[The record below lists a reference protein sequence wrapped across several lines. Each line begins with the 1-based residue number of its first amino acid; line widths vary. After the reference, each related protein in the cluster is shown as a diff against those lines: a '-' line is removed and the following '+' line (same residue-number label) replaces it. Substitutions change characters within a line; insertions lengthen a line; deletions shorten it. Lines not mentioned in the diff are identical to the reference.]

1 MKKRFSILLAMTIM
15 TIAAMAQT
23 VVVGKTSSDVY
34 GKASTLKAAPRKA
47 AEVRDE
53 NGIIVTP
60 ASGEEVTFNRTGGGV
75 LLISGFGTS
84 EGVQSGSSKFVFCD
98 DGTVYWNHPLCDALE
113 AQRFELTDTW
123 VKGKLEGETI
133 TFEPGQPITC
143 GTRPPYTKYVLYMCD
158 LDESGAIPDATP
170 VKDEPIVLKMSRAGK
185 VIELQNSN
193 KKHMLG
199 VFSSTTGYSA
209 GSHWDYWTSYTR
221 DTTNEHDPAVTLP
234 AGVSTTKYI
243 SNGYDATV
251 VYDSDVQASYPIGN
265 VTFSSQLG
273 FDGDDVYLSNFS
285 FYGIDCWIKGKRQ
298 TDGSIVFPKEQYILT
313 TQNGSYDLY
322 VYALPHGSTNAADA
336 CDLVL
341 TYDAATK
348 DYVSTQDLLIN
359 YEKMGSKIE
368 KAECLENFRL
378 VSYNDVAPAPIYSA
392 PKGYRQVSYERHGK
406 CYSSMNGW
414 WDADQVPDYQIQ
426 IAYNPN
432 GKDVYMLSPIGAAEL
447 DYWVKGTVEDDGKLH
462 VPTHQWI
469 QQDADYGDLRTG
481 VFGIKWVNK
490 NRVQYTY
497 EWIPSIKEVTFSI
510 DEDGFLTLDPL
521 AADDQDGVMPPLY
534 TYGMVRGTD
543 EYSMAGLMDAY
554 SIYVPIEGSETIIGE
569 GEDPDQPVNPGGE
582 DGDKIDISK
591 LCPGEVHNSYG
602 IITAPGTGTEYT
614 YNRAGGNYAY
624 VANDIEEGTQS
635 GVIHLVET
643 EDGYIFMQQPIS
655 TYSKAYAATAWIKG
669 VKKDGQYIFP
679 EGQVINYDAYWESAL
694 VVCMGE
700 YDSTDGTFMP
710 NHQRNIV
717 FDITDDGNT
726 LTLQNTSSVKPLAL
740 FYEDDD
746 AWVGYGDFN
755 TVLTYKSGGLIE
767 EKVEPSWKAERLN
780 YTLTAIDID
789 PIEGGFKGYNAVL
802 AFEGDDVYLGNFS
815 YWLDYYH
822 DETGKY
828 IWIKGKKRDDGSLFF
843 PREQYLYSFEQMG
856 ETWDLFFYGCTEPV
870 EGAFAPSDLV
880 FTYDEAN
887 ERYFAQQD
895 ILITF
900 GRIST
905 SIPRAEQLNGA
916 VLVRDKNDG
925 TRPYIIDEQPE
936 GELRSYSRSGFAFEF
951 INGGI
956 YESNQSGKDI
966 EFVFSPDGKTV
977 FMHTPISGAITSNGI
992 NTADSWVAGTLD
1004 ENGNIFVPLNQWIS
1018 YDDELGYGARTGA
1031 FVYTE
1036 DDGTS
1041 GYLLVQNLIAFTF
1054 TFNPADGSYSLDR
1067 LEGIDYTTSSPRVI
1081 YGAYWTN
1088 DYAWTG
1094 LGDFDSVYTPN
1105 FPYTPE
1111 GEGIANVTIQRND
1124 ETYYDFQGRH
1134 ARPDHGLYIK
1144 SGRKVM
1150 LR

>member
-75 LLISGFGTS
+75 LLLSGFSTS
-84 EGVQSGSSKFVFCD
+84 EGVQNGTSKFVFCD

-133 TFEPGQPITC
+133 TFAPGQPITC

-158 LDESGAIPDATP
+158 LDESGSIPDAMP
-170 VKDEPIVLKMSRAGK
+170 VKDEPIVLKFSRGGK
-185 VIELQNSN
+185 VLELQNSS

-209 GSHWDYWTSYTR
+209 GSHWDFGTSFTR
-221 DTTNEHDPAVTLP
+221 DTTGEHDPAVTLP
-234 AGVSTTKYI
+234 AGVSTTQYI
-243 SNGYDATV
+243 SNGYDAAT
-251 VYDSDVQASYPIGN
+251 VYDPDVETSYPIGN
-265 VTFSSQLG
+265 VSFSSQLG
-273 FDGDDVYLSNFS
+273 FDGNVAYLSNFS
-285 FYGIDCWIKGKRQ
+285 YYGIDHWLKGTRQ
-298 TDGSIVFPKEQYILT
+298 ADGSIVFPKEQYILT
-313 TQNGSYDLY
+313 TPEDHYDLY
-322 VYALPHGSTNAADA
+322 VYALPHGSNNAADA
-336 CDLVL
+336 TDLVL
-341 TYDAATK
+341 TYNATTG
-348 DYVSTQDLLIN
+348 DYVSNQDIFIN
-359 YEKMGSKIE
+359 YEKMGDKLERVERI
-368 KAECLENFRL
+368 ENFKL
-378 VSYNDVAPAPIYSA
+378 LSYNDVPDAPIFNA
-392 PKGYRQVSYERHGK
+392 PKGYRQVSYDCHGQFLA
-406 CYSSMNGW
+406 STMGWLNNGQEGTTV
-414 WDADQVPDYQIQ
+414 DV
-426 IAYNPN
+426 AYNPDGN
-432 GKDVYMLSPIGAAEL
+432 DVYLKSPCASIL
-447 DYWVKGTVEDDGKLH
+447 DPWIKGTKDADGKLH
-462 VPTHQWI
+462 FPTMQYV
-469 QQDADYGDLRTG
+469 QKDPDYGNLRTG
-481 VFGIKWVNK
+481 VFVRKWIYES
-490 NRVQYTY
+490 RYQYTY
-497 EWIPSIKEVTFSI
+497 EWDPSIKEVTFSV
-510 DEDGFLTLDPL
+510 DDDGFLTLDPL
-521 AADDQDGVMPPLY
+521 HADQKDGEMPPLY
-534 TYGMVRGTD
+534 TYGFVRGTD
-543 EYSMAGLMDAY
+543 EFSWSGYCEAY
-554 SIYVPIEGSETIIGE
+554 TIYTPIEGSETITGE

-780 YTLTAIDID
+780 YTLTATDID

-828 IWIKGKKRDDGSLFF
+828 IWIKGKKRADGSLFF

-856 ETWDLFFYGCTEPV
+856 DNWDLFFYGCTEPV
-870 EGAFAPSDLV
+870 EGAYSPSDLV

-887 ERYFAQQD
+887 ERYTAQQD

-900 GRIST
+900 GRITT

-966 EFVFSPDGKTV
+966 EFVFAPDGKTV

-1041 GYLLVQNLIAFTF
+1041 SYLLVQNLIAFTF

-1067 LEGIDYTTSSPRVI
+1067 LESIDYTTSSPRVI

-1088 DYAWTG
+1088 DYTWTG

-1105 FPYTPE
+1105 FPWTPDE
-1111 GEGIANVTIQRND
+1111 DGIANVTIQRND